1 MLDFSTLV
9 RQRIGLLSPLRS
21 IIISTNIDNSEIKVL
36 QMVRV
41 ISKKFSA
48 KSAYTTLGITILAV
62 VALTTLFHP
71 GSSASA
77 QTSIN
82 TTCSANG
89 SVSDGANGGVLF
101 TVTTSG
107 KCQEAPL
114 QLVGVS
120 STGVKSVLSSKAL
133 SLQNNGTNVGSVNFV
148 PTNTYSYYQV
158 VIPNVFSA
166 NLQG

>member
-1 MLDFSTLV
+1 
-9 RQRIGLLSPLRS
+9 
-21 IIISTNIDNSEIKVL
+21 
-36 QMVRV
+36 MVRV

-62 VALTTLFHP
+62 VALTTLLHP

-77 QTSIN
+77 QTPIN

-120 STGVKSVLSSKAL
+120 STGVKSVLL
-133 SLQNNGTNVGSVNFV
+133 SQTLSPQSNGMNLGSVNFV
-148 PTNTYSYYQV
+148 PTSNYSYYQV
-158 VIPNVFSA
+158 VIANVFSA
-166 NLQG
+166 NVQG